1 MTWEIV
7 KPGSVRRSAA
17 IIYLA
22 PQLPTASSE
31 QPEHTRPR
39 AASHLIASQAPNQDG
54 VLFVLAP
61 GGVYLATQVTLR
73 SGGLLPHRFTL
84 TKQLPSGLLSVA
96 LSLALRPV
104 DVIDHLALWSPDFPL
119 GIAAQRLH

>member
-1 MTWEIV
+1 MV
-7 KPGSVRRSAA
+7 
-17 IIYLA
+17 
-22 PQLPTASSE
+22 SSE
-31 QPEHTRPR
+31 QPERTRPR
-39 AASHLIASQAPNQDG
+39 AASHLIACNQVD

-84 TKQLPSGLLSVA
+84 TRLMPSGLLSVA

-104 DVIDHLALWSPDFPL
+104 DVIDHPALWSPDFPL
-119 GIAAQRLH
+119 GIAAQRSH